1 MKCDVD
7 VRRDLFQNIILSG
20 GSTLFEGMGERMW

>member
-7 VRRDLFQNIILSG
+7 VRRDLF
-20 GSTLFEGMGERMW
+20 